1 MLLQTD
7 TTQAMEIFHSPFNLK
22 QKDNLDQLPASGA
35 VFGIFAIVNEQPVNC
50 RYVGYT
56 DNLQQTIRA
65 LFQNAEG
72 GLKLFMQGPWIKMLK
87 YQVTDG
93 VIAGGQQQLVDAWSK
108 QYHPRIDTKGEYPGY
123 YD

>member
-7 TTQAMEIFHSPFNLK
+7 TIQAVEICHSPFNLK
-22 QKDNLDQLPASGA
+22 QKDNLHQLPSSGA

-65 LFQNAEG
+65 LFQDAGG
-72 GLKLFMQGPWIKMLK
+72 GLKLFMQGPWIKMVK
-87 YQVTDG
+87 YQITGAVT
-93 VIAGGQQQLVDAWSK
+93 AGEQQQLVDEWNR
-108 QYHPRIDTKGEYPGY
+108 QYHPQIDTKGEYPGY